1 MSTEDM
7 ERSSEFQLN
16 TRDLVNLA
24 KNAALIGG
32 AAALTVVAENVKLI
46 DFGVYSP
53 LVTTVL
59 AMGLDTLLKWVKN
72 NNNKK

>member
-7 ERSSEFQLN
+7 ERSSGFQLN
-16 TRDLVNLA
+16 TRDLINLA
-24 KNAALIGG
+24 KNAALVGG

-59 AMGLDTLLKWVKN
+59 AMGLDTILKWAK